1 MKRFAISVV
10 AALALAACHVASP
23 PAQNIGTGQQVDLM
37 ATARQALS
45 CQTTISWSMVE
56 ANGGAIDQNGLYTAP
71 SCGAPGV
78 AIQGLY
84 HVQATGC
91 NRIVL
96 IPVAVTEDVVSLTLC
111 GVVQP
116 STPTSTCD
124 ANPTVPPGGQVQFFA
139 KYVFTCGDF
148 IFVPANPPVLP

>member
-1 MKRFAISVV
+1 MKRLILVV
-10 AALALAACHVASP
+10 ALLAGCHVASP
-23 PAQNIGTGQQVDLM
+23 PAQNIPTGQQIDLM
-37 ATARQALS
+37 GTARQALS
-45 CQTTISWSMVE
+45 CQSTISWSVVE
-56 ANGGAIDQNGLYTAP
+56 ANGGAVDQNGLYNAP

-78 AIQGLY
+78 AVQGLY

-91 NRIVL
+91 NKVVL

-124 ANPTVPPGGQVQFFA
+124 ANPVVPPGGTIQFFA
-139 KYVFTCGDF
+139 KFVFTCGDF
-148 IFVPANPPVLP
+148 VFVPTNPPVLP